1 MSHTFKMR
9 VREIFHIGEKTI
21 IAGELQSTVKLIKAA
36 PCRIIVDGVEA
47 ETIQIDG
54 EVCVSGRHRDLWT
67 KSVISL
73 DPETVRTHDVWIVGA
88 GP

>member
-1 MSHTFKMR
+1 MR

-21 IAGELQSTVKLIKAA
+21 IAGELQSVLKVIKAA

-54 EVCVSGRHRDLWT
+54 EVCISGRHRDLWT
-67 KSVISL
+67 KSVIRL
-73 DPETVRTHDVWIVGA
+73 DPETVRNHDVWIVGA
-88 GP
+88 DS